1 MLLALAGVNA
11 WMFEMTTKRSIAEW
25 DAAPV
30 PPAAARVAGYVSLV
44 LWTAIIV
51 TGRTMAY
58 TF

>member
-1 MLLALAGVNA
+1 MHEWDGSSVLPLSARMAGV
-11 WMFEMTTKRSIAEW
+11 I
-25 DAAPV
+25 
-30 PPAAARVAGYVSLV
+30 SLV